1 MRMFQRYTQTARR
14 VIFSGRYMAGR
25 TGSSNIE
32 TEHILLG
39 LLREDRGLARRF
51 LGSPW
56 AVQEVWEAVEQIKP
70 VQENAPVL
78 GEIPLTN
85 ESKRV
90 LSFAF
95 EEADAVSNQH
105 VCTEHLLLGLLREE
119 ESLAAQIL
127 SGRGVRLASTRQE
140 LMQTPHDDSI
150 TEKFV
155 REQRLLPEDVIES
168 QTRLKSI
175 RTLIE
180 NAIGEHDFATARAL
194 SDEEGKESKKLFL
207 LCRKHGLNDWLY
219 D

>member
-1 MRMFQRYTQTARR
+1 MFQRYTQAARR
-14 VIFSGRYMAGR
+14 VIFWARYMAGR
-25 TGSSNIE
+25 AGSPNIE

-39 LLREDRGLARRF
+39 LLREDKGLALRF

-56 AVQEVWEAVEQIKP
+56 AVQEIWEAVEQIKP

-78 GEIPLTN
+78 KEIPLTN
-85 ESKRV
+85 ESKCV
-90 LSFAF
+90 ITFAF
-95 EEADAVSNQH
+95 EEADAVSHKH

-140 LMQTPHDDSI
+140 LTQTPHDDSV
-150 TEKFV
+150 TPNFV
-155 REQRLLPEDVIES
+155 REQNPLPNDVIES
-168 QTRLKSI
+168 QTRVKSI
-175 RTLIE
+175 RTLLE
-180 NAIGEHDFATARAL
+180 NAIGEHDFAKAGAL
-194 SDEEGKESKKLFL
+194 SDEEGKECDKLFL